1 MNNYEK
7 KVEEFKKDLKIL
19 TSKLSKIVL
28 VMNIMEFII
37 LAISIVL
44 ELTYGFHIIYVG
56 ITLLTITFC
65 NIFNDKSKLIKFKFV
80 CKNVKPYILDGFK
93 NNEIYKKD
101 NLYFCSTW
109 SLETKEL
116 THDNYITISNEYKT
130 NEEYLLILPNKRIN
144 INKDLYEHLKMGEN
158 KAILVLTQEEYD
170 TILESKTCMNLSM
183 VY

>member
-1 MNNYEK
+1 MIS
-7 KVEEFKKDLKIL
+7 IL
-19 TSKLSKIVL
+19 TIIHFVL
-28 VMNIMEFII
+28 I
-37 LAISIVL
+37 LAID
-44 ELTYGFHIIYVG
+44 
-56 ITLLTITFC
+56 
-65 NIFNDKSKLIKFKFV
+65 IFFKEDKFIKINFF
-80 CKNVKPYILDGFK
+80 CKNLKPYILDGFK

>member
-1 MNNYEK
+1 MKK

-28 VMNIMEFII
+28 VMNIMEFI
-37 LAISIVL
+37 
-44 ELTYGFHIIYVG
+44 
-56 ITLLTITFC
+56 
-65 NIFNDKSKLIKFKFV
+65 
-80 CKNVKPYILDGFK
+80 
-93 NNEIYKKD
+93 
-101 NLYFCSTW
+101 
-109 SLETKEL
+109 
-116 THDNYITISNEYKT
+116 
-130 NEEYLLILPNKRIN
+130 ILPNKRIN